1 MGLEDRE
8 WYQEDLR
15 QRLKNSQ
22 IYRVDP
28 DIRLR
33 PAFSSTKGHIKKKR
47 LSGIKTAVILTTF
60 AVMGLVLGSY
70 FGSLLK

>member
-1 MGLEDRE
+1 MGLEDRGRH
-8 WYQEDLR
+8 QEGLR

-22 IYRVDP
+22 IHQVDT
-28 DIRLR
+28 DFRLP
-33 PAFSSTKGHIKKKR
+33 PAFTSAKGHIKKKR

-60 AVMGLVLGSY
+60 AVTGLVLGSY